1 MVDPRWIPLLLVL
14 VLTQVGCG
22 LARRVNAGRPTS
34 ATGWFKK
41 IAQCISYADVLN
53 SRKDYGIT
61 IAGEWSNGFNDC
73 GLFLNG
79 VAEKDT
85 VTYGGN
91 CEDWMDSSK
100 WDAATKAGIMQFA
113 KASMS
118 ALGDNF
124 FWTWKVRLVF
134 FSSNLIESYL
144 RITDRKV

>member
-14 VLTQVGCG
+14 VLTRVGCG
-22 LARRVNAGRPTS
+22 LARRVSAGRPTS
-34 ATGWFKK
+34 VTGWFRQ
-41 IAQCISYADVLN
+41 ITQSISYVDVLY
-53 SRKDYGIT
+53 SRRNYGIT
-61 IAGEWSNGFNDC
+61 VAGEWSNGFNDC

-100 WDAATKAGIMQFA
+100 WDAATKAGIMHFA
-113 KASMS
+113 QASMD

-124 FWTWKVRLVF
+124 FWTWKVRLARCF
-134 FSSNLIESYL
+134 F
-144 RITDRKV
+144 

>member
-1 MVDPRWIPLLLVL
+1 VL
-14 VLTQVGCG
+14 
-22 LARRVNAGRPTS
+22 
-34 ATGWFKK
+34 
-41 IAQCISYADVLN
+41 Y
-53 SRKDYGIT
+53 SRKNYGVT

-100 WDAATKAGIMQFA
+100 WDAATKAGIIHFA
-113 KASMS
+113 KASMD

-124 FWTWKVRLVF
+124 FWTWKVRLAPF
-134 FSSNLIESYL
+134 FFLI
-144 RITDRKV
+144 